1 MNDSPQCWQDQVDSF
16 HQLYSEL
23 QVRSIRKNFFIP
35 FFIIFH
41 FKFQLSAP
49 LFPDIRIVGGGKME
63 ILHPSPSLYFLNLF
77 FPPEMNKVGSPCAVL
92 HGATWNR
99 AIIRAYND
107 DSLMTVEVELVDEG
121 STVVVPCGSVK
132 MLPLQYLRVFFYCH
146 FDSFTNI

>member
-1 MNDSPQCWQDQVDSF
+1 
-16 HQLYSEL
+16 
-23 QVRSIRKNFFIP
+23 
-35 FFIIFH
+35 
-41 FKFQLSAP
+41 
-49 LFPDIRIVGGGKME
+49 
-63 ILHPSPSLYFLNLF
+63 
-77 FPPEMNKVGSPCAVL
+77 MNKVGSPCAVL